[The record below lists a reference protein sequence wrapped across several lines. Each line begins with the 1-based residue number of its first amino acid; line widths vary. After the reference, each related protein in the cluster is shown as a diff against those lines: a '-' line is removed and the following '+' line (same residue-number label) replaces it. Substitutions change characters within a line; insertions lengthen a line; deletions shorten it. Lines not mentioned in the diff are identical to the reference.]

1 MIEKDVEKYLRDQI
15 EKMGGMCL
23 KFVSPGNAGV
33 PDRLVLLPGGR
44 VWFVEVK
51 QDGGRVRPL
60 QRWWQKKLRAV
71 GIPSLIIKGKTEAEV
86 FITMVKEEGGDH
98 HDL

>member
-1 MIEKDVEKYLRDQI
+1 MEKDVERYLRSEI
-15 EKMGGMCL
+15 EKLGGLCL

-33 PDRLVLLPGGR
+33 PDRLVILPGGR

-51 QDGGRVRPL
+51 TDGGRVRPL

-71 GIPSLIIKGKTEAEV
+71 GIPSLIIKGMVDAQV
-86 FITMVKEEGGDH
+86 FITLLQEGPDEV
-98 HDL
+98 